1 MKTRLRSRLIYMT
14 FVMILVVM
22 EAHAQN
28 HQQEINDQVWKPFIL
43 TFNQFETEK
52 FMALHAKDVVRSSR
66 DANQVLNWQQYHD
79 QQKKGDD
86 WSKGNG
92 YTRTLELRFI
102 ERLASP
108 DQAIETGSTKRR
120 ASTTKA
126 RQVPVTGNLWWC
138 YAKKTERGKFLSI
151 PIRRK
156 VTALARNS
164 FSMQNRWSNLNLS
177 Q

>member
-108 DQAIETGSTKRR
+108 DQAIETGIYKTTSVNNKGE
-120 ASTTKA
+120 ASS
-126 RQVPVTGNLWWC
+126 G
-138 YAKKTERGKFLSI
+138 YGKFMVVLRKENGTWKILVDTDSSEGNSI
-151 PIRRK
+151 GEK
-156 VTALARNS
+156 QFLDAKSLE
-164 FSMQNRWSNLNLS
+164 
-177 Q
+177 